1 MFDIWV
7 DSDSIP
13 NNLKP
18 IIMKAAVRINAAAVF
33 VADRDLKDVRQFISE
48 DTCRI
53 RKEKN
58 DRSLKSKIS
67 MIVVQSG
74 QDSADNYIVEN
85 AKEGSL
91 CITHD
96 IPLAARLLEKKC
108 HVIDDRGMTYS
119 QENINALLSERNVN
133 SQLREMGVFA
143 SQQSKQGKENT
154 KLFSDNFDRTLT
166 LLLKEKI

>member
-18 IIMKAAVRINAAAVF
+18 IILKAAVRINAAAVF

-53 RKEKN
+53 RKENN

-67 MIVVQSG
+67 MVVVQSG

-85 AKEGSL
+85 SKEGSL

-119 QENINALLSERNVN
+119 PENINALLSERNVN